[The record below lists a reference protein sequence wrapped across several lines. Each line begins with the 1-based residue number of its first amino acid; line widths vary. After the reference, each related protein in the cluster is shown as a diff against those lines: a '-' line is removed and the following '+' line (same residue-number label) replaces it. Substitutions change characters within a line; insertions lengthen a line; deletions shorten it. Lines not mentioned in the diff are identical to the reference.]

1 MNFPI
6 LSSLIL
12 LPIIGSLFLL
22 FSKDKNSNTGKYV
35 ALFTSFV
42 NFLISIYLWYQF
54 DPTTSDFQFVEDR
67 EWLKGFI
74 NYKVGIDGISILFIV
89 LTSLITPL
97 CIISVNNTI
106 KDRLRDF
113 LIAILVMESLMIGVF
128 CSLDLVIFYLFFEAG
143 LIPMFLIIGIW
154 GGTRRVYSAFK
165 FFLYTLLGSVLML
178 IAIISIYWI
187 SGTTDITQ
195 LYELGIDTKYQ
206 NLLWLAFFSSFAVK
220 TPMWPVHTWLPD
232 AHVEAPTAGSVLLAA
247 ILLKMA
253 GYGFIR
259 FSLGLFPVAS
269 DLFTPLVYALSLI
282 AIVYTSLVALMQEDM
297 KKLIAYS
304 SVAHMGF
311 VTLGIFTITQ
321 QGIEGSIVQMISH
334 GLVSAAL
341 FLCVGV
347 VYDRMHSRLIAT
359 YGGLVSVMPKY
370 SILFML
376 FTLAALG
383 LPGTSGF
390 IGEFL
395 ILMGAFKD
403 NFLVA
408 VIASL
413 GVIFGAAYML
423 WLYRR
428 VVFGEV
434 KNKELLKMPDLD
446 KSEKFIFIFLIL
458 LGVTTFCTYFIV
470 KNKCL
475 FIKNIDPK
483 DIIFK
488 KPNNIAILNAPCG
501 NVIIELYPNISPNAV
516 QRFVTL
522 IRSNAYEN
530 IAFHRVIENKLIQ
543 AGDLEFGKKGNLDYG
558 KIGTGK
564 SGLGTIKSEID
575 NNFNYTK
582 GSVGL
587 ARTFKNDTEDSQFF
601 IILQDEPLFEGEYTP
616 VGKVIYGLEVLK
628 KIKYGRRSEYI
639 LRPDFINWFKM
650 LN

>member
-12 LPIIGSLFLL
+12 LPTIGALFLM
-22 FSKDKNSNTGKYV
+22 FSKEKNTTTVKYV

-42 NFLISIYLWYQF
+42 NFLIAIYLWILF
-54 DPTTSDFQFVEDR
+54 DPSTSSFQFVEDR
-67 EWLKGFI
+67 EWLIEFI
-74 NYKVGIDGISILFIV
+74 NYKVGIDGISILFII
-89 LTSLITPL
+89 LTTFITPI
-97 CIISVNNTI
+97 CILSVNNSI
-106 KDRLRDF
+106 KKRLRDF
-113 LIAILVMESLMIGVF
+113 LIAILIMESLMIGVF
-128 CSLDLVIFYLFFEAG
+128 CSLDLFIFYLFFEAG

-154 GGTRRVYSAFK
+154 GGERRVYSAFK

-178 IAIISIYWI
+178 VAIISIYWI
-187 SGTTDITQ
+187 SGTTDIVQ
-195 LYELGIDTKYQ
+195 LYELGTDNKYQ

-259 FSLGLFPVAS
+259 FSLGLFPLAS
-269 DLFTPLVYALSLI
+269 EIFTPLVYILSLI
-282 AIVYTSLVALMQEDM
+282 AIIYTSLVALMQEDM

-311 VTLGIFTITQ
+311 VTLGIFTINQ
-321 QGIEGSIVQMISH
+321 QGIEGSIIQMISH

-347 VYDRMHSRLIAT
+347 VYDRMHSRLINT
-359 YGGLVSVMPKY
+359 YGGLVSIIPKY
-370 SILFML
+370 SVLFML

-428 VVFGEV
+428 VVFGNL
-434 KNKELLKMPDLD
+434 KNKNLLKIPDLNN
-446 KSEKFIFIFLIL
+446 SEKFILWSLAIP
-458 LGVTTFCTYFIV
+458 V
-470 KNKCL
+470 L
-475 FIKNIDPK
+475 F
-483 DIIFK
+483 F
-488 KPNNIAILNAPCG
+488 G
-501 NVIIELYPNISPNAV
+501 LYP
-516 QRFVTL
+516 
-522 IRSNAYEN
+522 
-530 IAFHRVIENKLIQ
+530 
-543 AGDLEFGKKGNLDYG
+543 
-558 KIGTGK
+558 
-564 SGLGTIKSEID
+564 
-575 NNFNYTK
+575 
-582 GSVGL
+582 
-587 ARTFKNDTEDSQFF
+587 
-601 IILQDEPLFEGEYTP
+601 EPLINTIEVSIKDLIEMYNLNINMYIPEGE
-616 VGKVIYGLEVLK
+616 
-628 KIKYGRRSEYI
+628 
-639 LRPDFINWFKM
+639 INE
-650 LN
+650 